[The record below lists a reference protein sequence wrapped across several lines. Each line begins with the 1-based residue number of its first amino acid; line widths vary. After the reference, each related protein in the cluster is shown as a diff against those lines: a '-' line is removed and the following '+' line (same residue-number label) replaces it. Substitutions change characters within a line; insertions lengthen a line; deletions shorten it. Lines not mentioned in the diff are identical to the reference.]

1 MSTVSSDYRPLEP
14 ATLQFADDGTPYSFA
29 YGDVYHPYA
38 GAMGQARYVFLG
50 GCGLPE
56 GWRNLDQYTIIETGF
71 GLGHNFLA
79 TWEAWRADPARSRRL
94 HFISIEKHPFLTED
108 LAKVHANSG
117 APPDLAAKLRAQWPL
132 PLPGFH
138 RIHFDDGRVTLT
150 LIFGDAQAMLPE
162 VKAEV
167 DAIFLDGFAPG
178 KNPDMW
184 SAAVFRALFELSHS
198 TTRIATWSVS
208 GWVRT
213 GLDEAGFLTDKVQ
226 GFGGKR
232 EMLTGRA
239 TTPAPRRA
247 VVSDRRAIVI
257 GAGLAGTGVAE
268 RLAARDWQV
277 QLIEAGPQPAQGA
290 SGNIAGAFRPL
301 PAATDGRL
309 FQLTRSGFLYGLRH
323 LAALRQEE
331 LGVRWDA
338 CGVLHIAR
346 DADQEE
352 KQRETVAILKAPPE
366 FLQFAD
372 RATASRIAGHP
383 VAYGGWYFPQGGWVS
398 PSSLCVANIARY
410 PSRILGRFGAH
421 VLRLQRVGHHWR
433 AMAADGTVLAEA
445 PVVVLANA
453 VDARRL
459 ALADWVPLRPA
470 RGQVSYL
477 PGDTVPALNT
487 VVCGQGYVTP
497 AVDGWVNAGAT
508 FFAED
513 ESTHIR
519 LGDHLENLDKLQ
531 RMLPGF
537 AHEVPM
543 ERLGGR
549 VSVRPVSLDRMP
561 MAGDMP
567 SVTSSRGLEIQAIPR
582 HAGLYMLSGFGARG
596 IVWSSLLGEHVASMI
611 ANEPAPLPL
620 SLAHRVDP
628 ARFLIR
634 KVRNVAIPE
643 V

>member
-1 MSTVSSDYRPLEP
+1 MSTDYRPLDP
-14 ATLQFADDGTPYSFA
+14 ATLQYADDGTPFSFT

-50 GCGLPE
+50 GCGLPA
-56 GWRNLDQYTIIETGF
+56 GWKGLDQYTIIETGF
-71 GLGHNFLA
+71 GLGHNFLSV
-79 TWEAWRADPARSRRL
+79 WEAWRADPQRCRRL
-94 HFISIEKHPFLTED
+94 NFISIEKHPFHVED
-108 LAKVHANSG
+108 LAKVHAASG
-117 APPDLAAKLRAQWPL
+117 APPDLASKLRAQWPM

-138 RIHFDDGRVTLT
+138 RIHLDDGRVTLT
-150 LIFGDAQAMLPE
+150 LVFGDAQEWLPE
-162 VKAEV
+162 INAEV

-213 GLDEAGFLTDKVQ
+213 GLDEAGFATDKVQ

-239 TTPAPRRA
+239 TTPAPRQA
-247 VVSDRRAIVI
+247 PVTDRRAIVV
-257 GAGLAGTGVAE
+257 GAGLAGTSVSE

-277 QLIEAGPQPAQGA
+277 QLIESGPQPAQGA
-290 SGNIAGAFRPL
+290 SGNLAGAFRPL
-301 PAATDGRL
+301 PSATDGRL
-309 FQLTRSGFLYGLRH
+309 FQLTRGGFLYGLRH
-323 LAALRQEE
+323 LAALQSEE
-331 LGVRWDA
+331 LGVRWSM

-346 DADQEE
+346 DTEQEA
-352 KQRETVAILKAPPE
+352 KQREAVSILKAPPE
-366 FLQFAD
+366 FLQFLE
-372 RATASRIAGHP
+372 RAEASRIAGHP
-383 VAYGGWYFPQGGWVS
+383 VAFGGWYFPKGGWVN
-398 PSSLCVANIARY
+398 PPSLCVANVARY
-410 PSRILGRFGAH
+410 PSRILGRYGAH
-421 VLRLQRVGHHWR
+421 VLRLQRVGQLWR
-433 AMAADGTVLAEA
+433 AMAADGKVLAEA

-477 PGDTVPALNT
+477 PGDALASLNA
-487 VVCGQGYVTP
+487 VVCGHGYVTP
-497 AVDGWVNAGAT
+497 TIDGWVSAGAT

-531 RMLPGF
+531 RMLPGY
-537 AHEVPM
+537 ARDVPM

-567 SVTSSRGLEIQAIPR
+567 SVTSARGLEIQAIPR

-596 IVWSSLLGEHVASMI
+596 IVWSSLLGEHVASQI
-611 ANEPAPLPL
+611 ANEVTPLPI

-634 KVRNVAIPE
+634 KVRNAAIPE